1 MKSVVVAQ
9 DRLANGGERRAAGW
23 TAERHTRAVE
33 RRERREKGEGWVLE
47 GIARRA
53 DGSLVSN
60 KGSEGVGSAFRM
72 HGDRKLCIR
81 TLPPGCCIE
90 ELRKRTLRESSL
102 PSWGEMRTEGTVV
115 HLGRG
120 SRPVDSPSAGSRARA
135 SQRRVSECAKPH
147 PAEEGARARRSNSL
161 RAAGSSSR
169 PRAPRSLAQ
178 LEEQTKG
185 RRRSTAGAARDSPRR
200 TGSVRARSGRR

>member
-1 MKSVVVAQ
+1 
-9 DRLANGGERRAAGW
+9 
-23 TAERHTRAVE
+23 
-33 RRERREKGEGWVLE
+33 
-47 GIARRA
+47 
-53 DGSLVSN
+53 
-60 KGSEGVGSAFRM
+60 M

-169 PRAPRSLAQ
+169 PRPLDRS
-178 LEEQTKG
+178 
-185 RRRSTAGAARDSPRR
+185 RSSKSRQRVVADPQQARQGIPPDARDLCELEADGGESGARGTRVKWPPAIGRPPARPPCAHGTLPRALPPAP
-200 TGSVRARSGRR
+200 VCV